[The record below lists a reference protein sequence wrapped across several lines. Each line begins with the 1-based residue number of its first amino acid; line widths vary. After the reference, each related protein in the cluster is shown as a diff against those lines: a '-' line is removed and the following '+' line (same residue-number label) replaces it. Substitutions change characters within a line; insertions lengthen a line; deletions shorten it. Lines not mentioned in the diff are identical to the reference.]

1 MKPVPLNAADLIV
14 TGAVPVDARITG
26 SVDAVFIITFPNAK
40 LAVLMLNAATFAA
53 EALSCIAKLLETPP
67 TLAVNVTACAIVTAG
82 TVAANPALVAFAG
95 TVTVAGTATA
105 ALLLLRPTLK
115 PLLPAAELRV
125 TVQASVPAPVRD
137 AVPQEIALNAAG
149 AAVLVPALA
158 VLAVLLPDVL
168 PHPEI
173 ATVTN
178 AHANNANSLADKPS
192 SRRCALR
199 QHRKHELN
207 NVLTSV
213 DAHTLPELTEKRFE

>member
-1 MKPVPLNAADLIV
+1 MNPVPLNVAELIV

-26 SVDAVFIITFPNAK
+26 SVDAVFTVTFPNAK

-53 EALSCIAKLLETPP
+53 EALSCITKLLETPP

-82 TVAANPALVAFAG
+82 KVAANPALVVFAG

-149 AAVLVPALA
+149 AAVLVPV
-158 VLAVLLPDVL
+158 VLAVLLSDVL

-192 SRRCALR
+192 SSRCAMR